1 MHKLLHQFA
10 WSISPRI
17 AVSSGVLIFHHPN
30 PCRILSINMD
40 PINGTAFR
48 SWYLCPDLLLW
59 PFNSL
64 SDKKTAAILSIQTIR
79 RRKLQVRWTCRRAN
93 ISFKP
98 SPFSNLEINLMI
110 FHAGGYHRKDH
121 QMKCIMCSFLCV
133 STIEKKGSIISK
145 DITGQQSSLKP
156 GCGESHCW
164 AQIRARWQ
172 ASARFR
178 LGLLTGWMVEGN
190 LAWRGVL
197 YNWAGVES
205 QLVTY
210 LRIIPFCLVCRESIW
225 IKVFRFENAWKV
237 GWTVFCYFS
246 LVENLAPWV
255 VATMLWKPFPGFGH
269 TLYIRT
275 YKIAVVLFF
284 KWSSRF

>member
-1 MHKLLHQFA
+1 MHKLLHQLV

-17 AVSSGVLIFHHPN
+17 AVSSGVWIFHHPN
-30 PCRILSINMD
+30 PCRILSINMG

-64 SDKKTAAILSIQTIR
+64 SLQFAPF
-79 RRKLQVRWTCRRAN
+79 KLFEEENSRFVGTCRRAN

-98 SPFSNLEINLMI
+98 SPFSNLKINLTI

-156 GCGESHCW
+156 GGGESHCW

-172 ASARFR
+172 ASGRFR
-178 LGLLTGWMVEGN
+178 RELLTGWMVEGFCMTWCFIQLGGCRVAVGDLPEN
-190 LAWRGVL
+190 HPLFFWFVGSQS
-197 YNWAGVES
+197 ES
-205 QLVTY
+205 KCSGLKTPEKWDEQF
-210 LRIIPFCLVCRESIW
+210 FC
-225 IKVFRFENAWKV
+225 F
-237 GWTVFCYFS
+237 FS

-269 TLYIRT
+269 TLYIHT